1 MKKIIILGLLLFI
14 ALFSYTSKKQSEK
27 QRNTQNKYDANEKQ
41 LIINRSDYPLN
52 KFDEPIKNTMDIS
65 AKQRPVKHFSRH
77 RKGKVIYIKNQTK
90 TQTINIKYML
100 VRLVAYNSFH

>member
-1 MKKIIILGLLLFI
+1 MCRFCLHIH
-14 ALFSYTSKKQSEK
+14 
-27 QRNTQNKYDANEKQ
+27 DANEKQ

-90 TQTINIKYML
+90 TQTINIK
-100 VRLVAYNSFH
+100 